1 MLSARTM
8 LKAGKGE
15 GSAGAGLWEELLP
28 GREAWLER
36 GPCMGRGRLPAV
48 LSDERLASAL
58 LWRTETA
65 EMEKVRSTNGE
76 WYDAIYYDMMSV
88 FFGRRGVDK
97 ERRGRWW
104 WSFRAAW
111 R

>member
-1 MLSARTM
+1 MPRFPHGFVRAAVALQ
-8 LKAGKGE
+8 AGKGE
-15 GSAGAGLWEELLP
+15 GGAGAGLWEELLP

-65 EMEKVRSTNGE
+65 EMEKVRC
-76 WYDAIYYDMMSV
+76 AIDVIHGVVMYMM
-88 FFGRRGVDK
+88 GVLEAD
-97 ERRGRWW
+97 GGGL
-104 WSFRAAW
+104 RALDSGDH
-111 R
+111 